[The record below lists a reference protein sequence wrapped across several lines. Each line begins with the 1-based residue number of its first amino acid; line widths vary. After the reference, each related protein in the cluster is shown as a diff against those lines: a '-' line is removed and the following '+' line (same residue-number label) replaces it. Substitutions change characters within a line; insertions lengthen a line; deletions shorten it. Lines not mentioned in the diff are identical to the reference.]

1 MNVPLVVQLLLQ
13 LANERLDSLKPHA
26 LALPMKVPVPVLD
39 LVLRLGE
46 HEQRVFERLLDW
58 ALVLDLVDEVDEVDF
73 FVRVYLRL
81 QVRLERV
88 RLRV

>member
-1 MNVPLVVQLLLQ
+1 
-13 LANERLDSLKPHA
+13 
-26 LALPMKVPVPVLD
+26 MKVPVPVLD
-39 LVLRLGE
+39 LVLRFSE

-88 RLRV
+88 CLRV